1 VKTQSDI
8 IAQLT
13 RFGGGLDPDM
23 DVADAALLVGAVDRP
38 ALALQRYHRHLDKLC
53 QKVGDYARINDGPV
67 PVAVMIDA
75 LRQVLARHYGYGG
88 GETNGTDEDC
98 FDLTRV
104 IDSRIGS
111 SDALAILYAATARR
125 LGWDAEII
133 HIPGR
138 MLIRLQGMG
147 ERLVADP
154 LGDGRTLEPMD
165 IRAILKAFDGNESE
179 LTPDGL
185 RVLDD
190 REALLR
196 LLAGRKSVLLRAKRL
211 EDAAFVLDLALRIA
225 PEEPTL
231 WRECGLL
238 NARLDRIQAAVDALE
253 EYLRLGAGEQAR
265 YNTTILLQE
274 LRTRLT

>member
-1 VKTQSDI
+1 MRTQADI
-8 IAQLT
+8 IEKLT
-13 RFGGGLDPDM
+13 RFGSGQEPDM
-23 DVADAALLVGAVDRP
+23 DVAGAALLAGAVDRP
-38 ALALQRYHRHLDKLC
+38 ALPLARYHRHQKNLC
-53 QKVGDYARINDGPV
+53 AKVGAYARVDDGPV

-88 GETNGTDEDC
+88 GESEGTDEDD
-98 FDLTRV
+98 FDLSRV
-104 IDSRIGS
+104 IDSRTGS
-111 SDALAILYAATARR
+111 SEALAILYATTARH
-125 LGWDAEII
+125 LGWDAQLI

-138 MLIRLQGMG
+138 MLIRLQGQG

-154 LGDGRTLEPMD
+154 LGDGRTLEPAD
-165 IRAILKAFDGNESE
+165 IRAMLKAFDGNDAE
-179 LTPDGL
+179 LEPDGL

-211 EDAAFVLDLALRIA
+211 EEAAFVLDLALRIA
-225 PEEPTL
+225 PDEPTL

-238 NARLDRIQAAVDALE
+238 NARLDRIQAAVEALE
-253 EYLRLGAGEQAR
+253 EYLRLGAGDQAR

-274 LRTRLT
+274 LRARLT

>member
-1 VKTQSDI
+1 MRTKTDI
-8 IAQLT
+8 VEHLV
-13 RFGGGLDPDM
+13 RFGSGGADDM
-23 DVADAALLVGAVDRP
+23 DIAEAALLAGAFDRA
-38 ALALQRYHRHLDKLC
+38 ALPLDRYRRHLEKLET
-53 QKVGDYARINDGPV
+53 KVGDYARIGDGPV

-88 GETNGTDEDC
+88 GESNGTDEDC

-111 SDALAILYAATARR
+111 SGALAILYAATARR

-138 MLIRLQGMG
+138 MLIRLQAAG

-154 LGDGRTLEPMD
+154 LGDGRTLEPAD
-165 IRAILKAFDGNESE
+165 IRSILKAFNGNESE
-179 LTPDGL
+179 LAPDGL
-185 RVLDD
+185 RVLSDK
-190 REALLR
+190 EALLH
-196 LLAGRKSVLLRAKRL
+196 LLAGRKSVLLRTKRL
-211 EDAAFVLDLALRIA
+211 EDAAKVLDLALRIA

-253 EYLRLGAGEQAR
+253 EYLRLGAGESAR

>member
-1 VKTQSDI
+1 MKTAGDI
-8 IAQLT
+8 VEQLAHYGAE
-13 RFGGGLDPDM
+13 GGM
-23 DVADAALLVGAVDRP
+23 SVAEAALLAGAFDRP
-38 ALALQRYHRHLDKLC
+38 ALPLDRYRRHLDKLST
-53 QKVGDYARINDGPV
+53 KVGDYARINDGPV

-88 GETNGTDEDC
+88 GESNGTDEDSY
-98 FDLTRV
+98 DLTRV
-104 IDSRIGS
+104 IDSRIGC
-111 SDALAILYAATARR
+111 SDALAILYATTARA

-133 HIPGR
+133 YIPGR
-138 MLIRLQGMG
+138 MLIRLEGLG

-154 LGDGRTLEPMD
+154 LGDGRTLEPAD
-165 IRAILKAFDGNESE
+165 IRAILKAFDGNEAE

-185 RVLDD
+185 KVLSDK
-190 REALLR
+190 EALLR

-211 EDAAFVLDLALRIA
+211 EDASKLLELALRIA

-238 NARLDRIQAAVDALE
+238 NARLDRIQAAVEALE
-253 EYLRLGAGEQAR
+253 EYLRLGAGESAR

>member
-1 VKTQSDI
+1 MRTNADI
-8 IAQLT
+8 IEQLT
-13 RFGGGLDPDM
+13 RFGGGQEPDM
-23 DVADAALLVGAVDRP
+23 DVADAALLVGAIDRP
-38 ALALQRYHRHLDKLC
+38 ALALERYRRHREKLRE
-53 QKVGDYARINDGPV
+53 KVGDYARVGDCV
-67 PVAVMIDA
+67 VTVADMIDA
-75 LRQVLARHYGYGG
+75 LRQVLSRHYGYGG

-104 IDSRIGS
+104 IDSRTGS
-111 SDALAILYAATARR
+111 SDALAILYATTARG

-138 MLIRLQGMG
+138 MLIRLQAMG

-154 LGDGRTLEPMD
+154 LGDGRTLEPVD
-165 IRAILKAFDGNESE
+165 IRAMLKAFDGNESE

-190 REALLR
+190 KETLLR
-196 LLAGRKSVLLRAKRL
+196 LMAGRKSVLLRGKRL
-211 EDAAFVLDLALRIA
+211 EEAAFLLDLALRIA

-253 EYLRLGAGEQAR
+253 EYLRLGAGDQAR

>member
-1 VKTQSDI
+1 MTSRGDI
-8 IAQLT
+8 LDQLT
-13 RFGGGLDPDM
+13 RYGMGDDATLQLA
-23 DVADAALLVGAVDRP
+23 DVALLIGAIDRP
-38 ALALQRYHRHLDKLC
+38 SLPLDRYHRHLDKLSE
-53 QKVGDYARINDGPV
+53 KVGDYARINEGPV

-75 LRQVLARHYGYGG
+75 LRQVLSRHYGYGG
-88 GETNGTDEDC
+88 GESGGTDEDC

-104 IDSRIGS
+104 IDSRTGS
-111 SDALAILYAATARR
+111 SDTLSILYAATARR
-125 LGWDAEII
+125 LGWLTDII

-138 MLIRLQGMG
+138 MLVRLESQG
-147 ERLVADP
+147 ERLISDP
-154 LGDGRTLEPMD
+154 LGDGQTLEPAD
-165 IRAILKAFDGNESE
+165 IRAYLKAFDGNQAE
-179 LTPDGL
+179 LTPGSL
-185 RVLDD
+185 KAMDD
-190 REALLR
+190 RQALLKM
-196 LLAGRKSVLLRAKRL
+196 LAGRKSVLLRSKRL
-211 EDAAFVLDLALRIA
+211 EDAAVVLDVSLRIA

>member
-1 VKTQSDI
+1 MRTQADI
-8 IAQLT
+8 IEQLA
-13 RFGGGLDPDM
+13 RFGRGREAGM
-23 DVADAALLVGAVDRP
+23 DIADAALLLGAVERP
-38 ALALQRYHRHLDKLC
+38 ALALDRYRRHCEKLVA
-53 QKVGDYARINDGPV
+53 KVGDYARIDDGPV

-88 GETNGTDEDC
+88 GETEGTDEDSY
-98 FDLTRV
+98 DLSRV
-104 IDSRIGS
+104 IDSRTGS
-111 SDALAILYAATARR
+111 SEALAILYAATARG

-138 MLIRLQGMG
+138 MLIRLQGLG

-154 LGDGRTLEPMD
+154 LGDGRTLEPVD
-165 IRAILKAFDGNESE
+165 IRAMLKAFDGNESE
-179 LTPDGL
+179 LTPNGL
-185 RVLDD
+185 KGLDD

-211 EDAAFVLDLALRIA
+211 EDAAFLLDLALRIA

>member
-1 VKTQSDI
+1 VRTQSDI
-8 IAQLT
+8 IEQLT
-13 RFGGGLDPDM
+13 RFGGGLEAEM

-38 ALALQRYHRHLDKLC
+38 ALALDRYRRHREKLSA
-53 QKVGDYARINDGPV
+53 KVGDYARVGDGPV

-88 GETNGTDEDC
+88 GESDGTDEDSY
-98 FDLTRV
+98 DLSRV
-104 IDSRIGS
+104 IDSRTGS
-111 SDALAILYAATARR
+111 SEALAILYAATARS
-125 LGWDAEII
+125 LGWGAEII

-154 LGDGRTLEPMD
+154 LGDARTLEPAD

-179 LTPDGL
+179 LTPNGL
-185 RVLDD
+185 KVLDD

-238 NARLDRIQAAVDALE
+238 NARLDRIQAAVEALE

>member
-1 VKTQSDI
+1 MKTRTEIVDR
-8 IAQLT
+8 LT
-13 RFGGGLDPDM
+13 RFGAGETDNM
-23 DVADAALLVGAVDRP
+23 DIADAALLAGALDRP
-38 ALALQRYHRHLDKLC
+38 TLPIDRYHRHLEKL
-53 QKVGDYARINDGPV
+53 QTKVGDYARIGDGPV

-75 LRQVLARHYGYGG
+75 LRQVLSRHYGYGG
-88 GETNGTDEDC
+88 GESNGTDEDC

-104 IDSRIGS
+104 IDSRTGS
-111 SDALAILYAATARR
+111 SDALAILYATTARR
-125 LGWDAEII
+125 LGWEAEIL

-138 MLIRLQGMG
+138 MLIRLQALG

-154 LGDGRTLEPMD
+154 LGDGRTLEPAD

-179 LTPDGL
+179 LTPNGL
-185 RVLDD
+185 KVMTDK
-190 REALLR
+190 EALLR
-196 LLAGRKSVLLRAKRL
+196 LFAGRKAVLLRGKRL
-211 EDAAFVLDLALRIA
+211 EEAAGLLDLALRIA

-253 EYLRLGAGEQAR
+253 EYLRLGAGESAR

>member
-1 VKTQSDI
+1 MRTQSDI
-8 IAQLT
+8 VAHLAC
-13 RFGGGLDPDM
+13 FGGGDADDM
-23 DVADAALLVGAVDRP
+23 DIAGAALLAGAFDRP
-38 ALALQRYHRHLDKLC
+38 ALALDRYRRHLEKLKT
-53 QKVGDYARINDGPV
+53 KVGDYARIDDGPV

-88 GETNGTDEDC
+88 GESNGTDEDC

-104 IDSRIGS
+104 IDSRTGS

-138 MLIRLQGMG
+138 MLIRLQASG
-147 ERLVADP
+147 ERLVAERI
-154 LGDGRTLEPMD
+154 GDGRTLEPAD
-165 IRAILKAFDGNESE
+165 IRSILKAFDGNESE

-185 RVLDD
+185 KVLSDK
-190 REALLR
+190 EALLH

-211 EDAAFVLDLALRIA
+211 EDAAKVLDLALRIA

-253 EYLRLGAGEQAR
+253 EYLRLGAGESAR

>member
-1 VKTQSDI
+1 MRTQADI
-8 IAQLT
+8 IEYLT
-13 RFGGGLDPDM
+13 RFGSGGADDM
-23 DVADAALLVGAVDRP
+23 DIAEAALLAGAFDRP
-38 ALALQRYHRHLDKLC
+38 ALPLDRYRRHLEKLET
-53 QKVGDYARINDGPV
+53 KVGDYARIGDGPV

-104 IDSRIGS
+104 IDSRTGS

-138 MLIRLQGMG
+138 MLIRLQAEG

-154 LGDGRTLEPMD
+154 LGDGRTLEPAD
-165 IRAILKAFDGNESE
+165 IRSILKAFDGNESE
-179 LTPDGL
+179 LAPDGL
-185 RVLDD
+185 KVLSDKK
-190 REALLR
+190 ALLH

-211 EDAAFVLDLALRIA
+211 EDAARVLDLALRIA

-253 EYLRLGAGEQAR
+253 EYLRLGAGESAR

>member
-1 VKTQSDI
+1 MRTRTEI
-8 IAQLT
+8 IDRLT
-13 RFGGGLDPDM
+13 RFGGGDQDDLDL
-23 DVADAALLVGAVDRP
+23 AEATLLVGALDRP
-38 ALALQRYHRHLDKLC
+38 ALPVDRYRRHLEKL
-53 QKVGDYARINDGPV
+53 QTKVGDYARIDDGPV

-75 LRQVLARHYGYGG
+75 LRQVLSRHYGYGG
-88 GETNGTDEDC
+88 GESNGTDEDC

-111 SDALAILYAATARR
+111 SDALAILYATTARR
-125 LGWDAEII
+125 LGWEAEIL

-138 MLIRLQGMG
+138 MLIRLQAMG

-154 LGDGRTLEPMD
+154 LGDGRTLEPAD

-185 RVLDD
+185 KVMTDK
-190 REALLR
+190 EALLR
-196 LLAGRKSVLLRAKRL
+196 LLGGRKAVLLRGKRL
-211 EDAAFVLDLALRIA
+211 EEAAGLLDLALRIA

-253 EYLRLGAGEQAR
+253 EYLRLGAGESAR

>member
-1 VKTQSDI
+1 VRTQADI
-8 IAQLT
+8 IEQLA
-13 RFGGGLDPDM
+13 RFGRGREAGM
-23 DVADAALLVGAVDRP
+23 NVADAALLLGAVERP
-38 ALALQRYHRHLDKLC
+38 ALALDRYRRHCDKLIT
-53 QKVGDYARINDGPV
+53 KVGDYARIDDGPV

-88 GETNGTDEDC
+88 GETEGTDEDSY
-98 FDLTRV
+98 DLSRV
-104 IDSRIGS
+104 IDSRTGS
-111 SDALAILYAATARR
+111 SEALAILYAATARG

-138 MLIRLQGMG
+138 MLIRLQGLG

-154 LGDGRTLEPMD
+154 LGDGRTLEPVD
-165 IRAILKAFDGNESE
+165 IRAMLKAFDGNESE
-179 LTPDGL
+179 LTPNGL
-185 RVLDD
+185 KGLDD

>member
-1 VKTQSDI
+1 VRTRSDI

-13 RFGGGLDPDM
+13 RFGCGLDPDM
-23 DVADAALLVGAVDRP
+23 DVAGAALLVGAVDRP

-104 IDSRIGS
+104 IDSRTGS

-125 LGWDAEII
+125 LGWNAEII

-138 MLIRLQGMG
+138 MLIRLQGLG

-211 EDAAFVLDLALRIA
+211 EDAALVLDLALRIA

>member
-1 VKTQSDI
+1 MRTSADI

-13 RFGGGLDPDM
+13 RFANGTEQGM
-23 DVADAALLVGAVDRP
+23 DVADAALLFCALDRP
-38 ALALQRYHRHLDKLC
+38 GLPLARYQRHQAKLC
-53 QKVGDYARINDGPV
+53 QKVGDYARIHDGPV

-88 GETNGTDEDC
+88 CETNGTDEDC
-98 FDLTRV
+98 FDLSRV

-111 SDALAILYAATARR
+111 SDVLAILYATTARR
-125 LGWDAEII
+125 LGWDVEII
-133 HIPGR
+133 CIPGC
-138 MLIRLQGMG
+138 MLIRLQGLG
-147 ERLVADP
+147 ERLIADP
-154 LGDGRTLEPMD
+154 MDDGRTLEPAD
-165 IRAILKAFDGNESE
+165 IRAMLKAFDGNESE

-185 RVLDD
+185 KVLDD
-190 REALLR
+190 RETLLR
-196 LLAGRKSVLLRAKRL
+196 LLAGRKSVLLRARRL
-211 EDAAFVLDLALRIA
+211 EEASAVLELALRIA

>member
-1 VKTQSDI
+1 VRTQSDI
-8 IAQLT
+8 IERLV
-13 RFGGGLDPDM
+13 RFGSGGADDM
-23 DVADAALLVGAVDRP
+23 DIAEAALLAGAFDRP
-38 ALALQRYHRHLDKLC
+38 ALPLDRYRRHLEKLET
-53 QKVGDYARINDGPV
+53 KVGDYARIGDGPV

-88 GETNGTDEDC
+88 GESNGTDEDC

-104 IDSRIGS
+104 IDSRTGS
-111 SDALAILYAATARR
+111 SGALAILYAATARR

-138 MLIRLQGMG
+138 MLIRLQAAG

-154 LGDGRTLEPMD
+154 LGDGRTLEPAD
-165 IRAILKAFDGNESE
+165 IRSILKAFDGNESE

-185 RVLDD
+185 KVLSDK
-190 REALLR
+190 EALLH
-196 LLAGRKSVLLRAKRL
+196 LLAGRKSVLLRTKRL
-211 EDAAFVLDLALRIA
+211 EDAAKVLDLALRVA

-238 NARLDRIQAAVDALE
+238 NARLDRIQAAVEALE
-253 EYLRLGAGEQAR
+253 EYLRLGAGESAR